1 MEPPSALRAR
11 LRRAGPPLLSIL
23 LAATLCGCKSG
34 AGEPPPP
41 EEPRRG
47 GVAVLGSIS
56 DVDAWNEYV
65 SAQSFAVGL
74 LRRIHLRLAQELGD
88 AAEHP
93 PTFEPLLAE
102 SWSFSD
108 DRLTL
113 TFRLREARWSDGAPI
128 TASDVRFTWRAQTSP
143 EVAWV
148 GADAKRL
155 IRDVVAVDP
164 RTVAF
169 HFERAYPDQLADAC
183 EGGILPEHVHGRVP
197 FRRWR
202 THDWS
207 AERVGSGPFLLERHS
222 PGAEIVLSRNP
233 LHYREDAPRL
243 DRLVVRIVPD
253 AGSLLTQLLAGALD
267 YVEGIS
273 PEDAARARAASG
285 VRVIAFDVPQFD
297 YVGWNA
303 RRPPFDDAAVR
314 RAMTLALDRR
324 GIVEELLGGYGR
336 VSAGPLLSFWWMRDP
351 ALEPWPFDPKRAR
364 QILEA
369 RGFAPRPRDGVLVRD
384 GHPFDIEITTNAG
397 NRLREAVLV
406 KLQEQ
411 LRRIGVAARVRPLE
425 MKALR
430 QKVSSGDFDAYVG
443 GWRFTGK
450 LDLAPVFGS
459 DAMPPAGGNAV
470 GYRSAEMDRL
480 LAGLRGAADWKAM
493 KPIYA
498 AIQRRLHE
506 DQPYT
511 FLYEAQRLA
520 AVGPRLRG
528 ADIEIPADPL
538 ARIERWWVAD

>member
-1 MEPPSALRAR
+1 MLPPPARRAR
-11 LRRAGPPLLSIL
+11 PGRAGLLLLSIL
-23 LAATLCGCKSG
+23 LVPALPGCRSG
-34 AGEPPPP
+34 AGEPPGAEGPH
-41 EEPRRG
+41 RG
-47 GVAVLGSIS
+47 GVAVLGSIT

-93 PTFEPLLAE
+93 ASFEPLLAE

-108 DRLTL
+108 DRLVL
-113 TFRLREARWSDGAPI
+113 TFRLRETRWSDGVPI

-197 FRRWR
+197 LSEWR

-233 LHYREDAPRL
+233 LYFREGAPRL

-273 PEDAARARAASG
+273 PEDAARAGTAPG
-285 VRVIAFDVPQFD
+285 VRIVAFDVPQFD

-303 RRPPFDDAAVR
+303 RRPPFEDAAVR
-314 RAMTLALDRR
+314 RAMTLAVDRS
-324 GIVEELLGGYGR
+324 GIVEQLLRGYGR
-336 VSAGPLLSFWWMRDP
+336 VSAGPLLSFWWMKDP
-351 ALEPWPFDPKRAR
+351 GLEPWPFDPARAR
-364 QILEA
+364 EILQA
-369 RGFAPRPRDGVLVRD
+369 RGFSPRPGDGVLVRN
-384 GHPFDIEITTNAG
+384 GRPFEIEITTNAG

-411 LRRIGVAARVRPLE
+411 LRRIGVVARVRPLE

-430 QKVSSGDFDAYVG
+430 QKVSSGDFDAYLG

-459 DAMPPAGGNAV
+459 DAIPPAGGNVV

-480 LAGLRGAADWKAM
+480 LAALREAADWKAM

-511 FLYEAQRLA
+511 FLYETQRLA
-520 AVGPRLRG
+520 AVGPRLRE

>member
-1 MEPPSALRAR
+1 MQRVR
-11 LRRAGPPLLSIL
+11 LGGAGLPLLLAL
-23 LAATLCGCKSG
+23 LATAPCGCKSG
-34 AGEPPPP
+34 AGEPPPA
-41 EEPRRG
+41 EQPRRG
-47 GVAVLGSIS
+47 GVAVLGSIT

-65 SAQSFAVGL
+65 SAQSFTVGL

-93 PTFEPLLAE
+93 PSFEPLLAE

-108 DRLTL
+108 DRLAL
-113 TFRLREARWSDGAPI
+113 TFRLREARWSDGAPV

-148 GADAKRL
+148 GAEAKRL

-164 RTVAF
+164 RTVVF
-169 HFERAYPDQLADAC
+169 RFERAYPDQLADAC

-197 FRRWR
+197 FPLWR

-207 AERVGSGPFLLERHS
+207 AERVGSGPFLLERWS
-222 PGAEIVLSRNP
+222 PGAEIVLSRNS
-233 LHYREDAPRL
+233 LYFRRESPRL

-273 PEDAARARAASG
+273 PEDAVRARAAPG
-285 VRVIAFDVPQFD
+285 VRVLAFDAPQFD

-303 RRPPFDDAAVR
+303 RRPPFEDAAVR
-314 RAMTLALDRR
+314 RAMTLAVDRR
-324 GIVEELLGGYGR
+324 GIVEELLLGYGR

-351 ALEPWPFDPKRAR
+351 GLEPWPFDPEQAR
-364 QILEA
+364 RILEG
-369 RGFAPRPRDGVLVRD
+369 RGFSARPRDGLLVRD
-384 GHPFDIEITTNAG
+384 GRPFEIEIATNAG

-406 KLQEQ
+406 KLQAQ
-411 LRRIGVAARVRPLE
+411 LRRIGVEARVRPLE

-430 QKVSSGDFDAYVG
+430 QKVSSGDFDAYLG

-450 LDLAPVFGS
+450 LDLAPVFAS
-459 DAMPPAGGNAV
+459 DAVPPAGGNVV

-480 LAGLRGAADWKAM
+480 LAALRDAADWRAM

-520 AVGPRLRG
+520 AVGPRLRE